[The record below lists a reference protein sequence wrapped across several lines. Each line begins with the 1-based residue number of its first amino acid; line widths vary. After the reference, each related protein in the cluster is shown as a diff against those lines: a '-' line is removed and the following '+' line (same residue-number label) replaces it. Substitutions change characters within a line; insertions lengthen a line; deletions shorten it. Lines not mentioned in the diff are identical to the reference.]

1 MDLVTSPSSDEVE
14 VTPGVYLSQL
24 AGGEE
29 MSIQHVRMESGG
41 RVPEHEHHHEQLGFV
56 YQGEQ
61 TFILADGEEVTAGPG
76 ESYWLEGH
84 EVHAAENQ
92 GDEEML
98 AIDVFSPPRHSPD
111 WLED

>member
-1 MDLVTSPSSDEVE
+1 MDLITGDSSEEIEVK
-14 VTPGVYLSQL
+14 PGVYLSQL

-29 MSIQHVRMESGG
+29 MSIQHVRIEPDG
-41 RVPEHEHHHEQLGFV
+41 RVPEHSHHHEQLGFV
-56 YQGEQ
+56 YQGKQ
-61 TFILADGEEVTAGPG
+61 TFVLEDGEEVTAGPG
-76 ESYWLEGH
+76 ESYWLKSH

-98 AIDVFSPPRHSPD
+98 AIDVFSPPRHSPN